1 MINKIK
7 PIFLRNKLL
16 IKNFSYLSA
25 FQIFNIFIPLATYPY
40 LIRILGSETYG
51 LIIFALS
58 IVTYFSMIIN
68 FGFNIS
74 ATKDVAENKNNNNK
88 LNEIVSSVFIIK
100 IFLWFVSFVFLL
112 VLIAVIPSFREN
124 WLLFFLVF
132 GMTFNELLF
141 PQWFFQGIE
150 KMKYITIIN
159 IISKIVF
166 ASLIFIFIK
175 QKEDYLL
182 MPLFTSLGALVGG
195 GLSIYVVFIRENIHF
210 SFQKKTILK
219 YYFTESLPLFISQAS
234 IRFYVNANR
243 ILVGTFLGMT
253 EVAFYDLGEKIL
265 SLLKI
270 PVGMLGQAAFPS
282 LANQKSIPKI
292 NNVMKL
298 GVLLTFIL
306 IFLVFIFSDLI
317 VNILGGESMQG
328 AVPIMR
334 ILSISALMVAFSQ
347 FLGISRLIIFG
358 YKMEFTKIIASSG
371 VIFLLGVL
379 YLYFMNNITV
389 ISLAWLAVLV
399 ETWVTV
405 VMLIVN
411 YNKNLLK

>member
-25 FQIFNIFIPLATYPY
+25 FQIFNILIPLATYPY
-40 LIRILGSETYG
+40 LIRILGRETYG

-100 IFLWFVSFVFLL
+100 IFLWFVSFFLLL

-159 IISKIVF
+159 IISKI
-166 ASLIFIFIK
+166 LQIK
-175 QKEDYLL
+175 L
-182 MPLFTSLGALVGG
+182 
-195 GLSIYVVFIRENIHF
+195 
-210 SFQKKTILK
+210 
-219 YYFTESLPLFISQAS
+219 
-234 IRFYVNANR
+234 
-243 ILVGTFLGMT
+243 
-253 EVAFYDLGEKIL
+253 
-265 SLLKI
+265 
-270 PVGMLGQAAFPS
+270 
-282 LANQKSIPKI
+282 
-292 NNVMKL
+292 
-298 GVLLTFIL
+298 L
-306 IFLVFIFSDLI
+306 IFLLHIC
-317 VNILGGESMQG
+317 
-328 AVPIMR
+328 
-334 ILSISALMVAFSQ
+334 
-347 FLGISRLIIFG
+347 
-358 YKMEFTKIIASSG
+358 
-371 VIFLLGVL
+371 
-379 YLYFMNNITV
+379 
-389 ISLAWLAVLV
+389 
-399 ETWVTV
+399 
-405 VMLIVN
+405 
-411 YNKNLLK
+411 